1 MKGLEKLRKD
11 GYKENLQIT
20 CKYFLPILLG
30 LDIVNIILA
39 SQAQNFEG
47 TEEIEKRRNLRQI

>member
-1 MKGLEKLRKD
+1 MKELEKLRKN
-11 GYKENLQIT
+11 GYKESLQIT

-47 TEEIEKRRNLRQI
+47 TEEIEKRRNQRQI